1 LRANKFIFK
10 WIAITLL
17 LSGCVG
23 ARYLKEDE
31 KLLYKQQIKG
41 AKNVSSYDLEN
52 IHTQRPNR
60 RILKT
65 PLSPYV
71 WVHGLGKRFYNP
83 ATYEAKKQV
92 IEKKYHVKI
101 DAAKSQKKKN
111 RLELKSEKKQQ
122 KQQLNIEE
130 GNRLMRYG
138 EPVAVFDSTQMWI
151 TRDRFRMYLISKGY
165 FQAQVEPQVELQG
178 KRLVK
183 LTYHIKEGKGYKLD
197 TVFFNSNDSTIL
209 RILAHNK
216 GESHLKKGEN
226 YDQQKLTRE
235 RERIDLLLKD
245 HGYYNFSRQ
254 YIDYD
259 VDTAFRQSGKVGV
272 RISIKN
278 PQRGSHRQYVI
289 DSVTFTTDTRPH
301 GAGRSLPD
309 SARQYL
315 TYRGITFRYFEE
327 RYNKK
332 VLARRVFLQPDS
344 LYSRTNTF
352 STQRQLA
359 NLDNFRFININYD
372 SADGRFI
379 ANIFTS
385 PLDIY
390 QWSNEFGINVTQGY
404 PGPFYN
410 LSLKRRNVFK
420 GLEIFEING
429 RIGIEGVAPVTQ
441 IGNFYRST
449 EAGLNVSLTFPQ
461 FLFPFSEDA
470 KNRFGRFNP
479 KSRMV
484 VGYTYTDR
492 PEYKRAITNFSKIFS
507 WQNENNVFY
516 NFTVTDI
523 NLINSQLD
531 SLFNVRLLQ
540 LQQDGNNLINS
551 FNPSF
556 VSSMMFSASYN
567 INSYGME
574 DQKSAFIRIFA
585 ESGGTS
591 LNLLNDRIFTN
602 EGLEYYKYMK
612 LNVDIRKNQPLN
624 YNTSMAMRFNAGVAY
639 PYSVNGILPYE
650 KYFFAGGSNGIRAWR
665 PRRLG
670 PGSYTPLDE
679 NGVLNYNIEQPAEIL
694 LEGSLELRKNLIGF
708 LDYAVFFDVGNVW
721 TLQEEEQRK
730 GANFAADRF
739 FREIAIGSGLGLRFD
754 FSFLILRL
762 DAGLKMYDPARPYGS
777 RFIFSQGH
785 FAAPFDNRK
794 TSEPIILNIGIG
806 YPF

>member
-1 LRANKFIFK
+1 M
-10 WIAITLL
+10 T
-17 LSGCVG
+17 GCVG

-41 AKNVSSYDLEN
+41 AKNISAYDLDN
-52 IHTQRPNR
+52 LHTQRPNR

-65 PLSPYV
+65 PLAPYV
-71 WVHGLGKRFYNP
+71 WLYGLGKRYYKP
-83 ATYEAKKQV
+83 AKYEAKKEA
-92 IEKKYHVKI
+92 IEIKYTAKIAASESERKK
-101 DAAKSQKKKN
+101 Q
-111 RLELKSEKKQQ
+111 RLETKREKKQQ
-122 KQQLNIEE
+122 RQQLNIEE

-138 EPVAVFDSTQMWI
+138 EPLAIFDSTKMWLS
-151 TRDRFRMYLISKGY
+151 RDRFQMYLFSKGY
-165 FQAQVEPQVELQG
+165 FQATVKPSVHLQS
-178 KRLVK
+178 KKLVRV
-183 LTYHIKEGKGYKLD
+183 TYHIQEGKPYRLD
-197 TVFFNSNDSTIL
+197 TIFFNSNDSTIL
-209 RILAHNK
+209 ALLREYAS
-216 GESHLKKGEN
+216 ESLLKKGDN

-259 VDTAFRQSGKVGV
+259 VDTSFRQSGKVAI
-272 RISIKN
+272 RMSIKN
-278 PQRGSHRQYVI
+278 PQRGKHRQYVL
-289 DSVTFTTDTRPH
+289 DSVTFTTDTR
-301 GAGRSLPD
+301 AGLRPD
-309 SARQYL
+309 SLRQFR
-315 TYRGITFRYFEE
+315 TYRGITFRYYEE
-327 RYNKK
+327 DYNKK

-344 LYSRTNTF
+344 LYSRSNTF
-352 STQRQLA
+352 NTQRQLA

-385 PLDIY
+385 PLDTY

-410 LSLKRRNVFK
+410 LSLKRRNVFG

-461 FLFPFSEDA
+461 FLFPFSEEA
-470 KNRFGRFNP
+470 KNRFGKFNP
-479 KSRMV
+479 KSRLV
-484 VGYTYTDR
+484 VGYTFTDR
-492 PEYKRAITNFSKIFS
+492 PEYQRAITNFSKIFS
-507 WQNENNVFY
+507 WQNQNNTFY
-516 NFTVTDI
+516 NFTVTDV

-531 SLFNVRLLQ
+531 SLFTERLLQ

-567 INSYGME
+567 INSYGT
-574 DQKSAFIRIFA
+574 DDKKSAFIRMFA
-585 ESGGTS
+585 ESGGTT
-591 LNLLNDRIFTN
+591 LNVFGDQFLTRQ
-602 EGLEYYKYMK
+602 GLEYYKYVK
-612 LNVDIRKNQPLN
+612 LNVDIRKNQPID

-639 PYSVNGILPYE
+639 PYSANGILPYE

-679 NGVLNYNIEQPAEIL
+679 NGLLNYNIEQPAEIL
-694 LEGSLELRKNLIGF
+694 LEGSLELRKNLVGF
-708 LDYAVFFDVGNVW
+708 VDYAFFVDVGNVW

-730 GANFAADRF
+730 GANFAVDRF
-739 FREIAIGSGLGLRFD
+739 FREIAIGSGLGVRFD
-754 FSFLILRL
+754 FSFIILRL
-762 DAGLKMYDPARPYGS
+762 DAGIKIYDPARPYGS

-785 FAAPFDNRK
+785 FDAPFHNRK